1 MEGGFITE
9 TAVYDLPH
17 SGYICTIMVHSVGK
31 NVTLLVLSANSS
43 KSAIHPL
50 TRRTQVD
57 NMRPVHT
64 IPL

>member
-1 MEGGFITE
+1 MSE

-17 SGYICTIMVHSVGK
+17 KGYACTITVQSVGK
-31 NVTLLVLSANSS
+31 TASLLILSANEQ
-43 KSAIHPL
+43 KVLIHPL
-50 TRRTQVD
+50 TSQSDVD

>member
-1 MEGGFITE
+1 MIE

-17 SGYICTIMVHSVGK
+17 KGYIRTKTVRNDAK
-31 NVTLLVLSANSS
+31 NCILMILSAIEQRG
-43 KSAIHPL
+43 AIHPL
-50 TRRTQVD
+50 TSVSEVD

>member
-1 MEGGFITE
+1 MTE

-17 SGYICTIMVHSVGK
+17 KGYGCTITVHSVGK
-31 NVTLLVLSANSS
+31 NGSLLILSANEQ
-43 KSAIHPL
+43 KVLILPL
-50 TRRTQVD
+50 TSQAEVD

>member
-17 SGYICTIMVHSVGK
+17 KRYIRTTTVHYVGK
-31 NVTLLVLSANSS
+31 IATLLKLSANRR
-43 KSAIHPL
+43 KAWFHPL
-50 TRRTQVD
+50 TRRTQVVT
-57 NMRPVHT
+57 MRPVHT